1 MRIKNLAALSIL
13 LLLTVFV
20 SSNVFA
26 QQNQRSKTNKTPEE
40 MALKM
45 ADRMKTNLSLSE
57 EQYKQVYE
65 LALTRS
71 KNRISNKENYK
82 SMDKETQKQMK
93 MKNREEF
100 MGQLS
105 GILSQDQMKKFQ
117 ENMAAHKEH
126 RKNKSGKQKNKT
138 EKQ

>member
-20 SSNVFA
+20 SSNVFS
-26 QQNQRSKTNKTPEE
+26 QQNQRSKKTPEE

-82 SMDKETQKQMK
+82 SMDKETRKQMK

-126 RKNKSGKQKNKT
+126 RKNKSGNQKNKT

>member
-13 LLLTVFV
+13 LLLTAFV
-20 SSNVFA
+20 SANVFA
-26 QQNQRSKTNKTPEE
+26 QQNQRSKKTPEE

-82 SMDKETQKQMK
+82 SMDKETRKQMK

>member
-20 SSNVFA
+20 SSNVFS
-26 QQNQRSKTNKTPEE
+26 QQNQRSKKTPEE

-82 SMDKETQKQMK
+82 SMDKETRKQMK

>member
-20 SSNVFA
+20 SSNVFS
-26 QQNQRSKTNKTPEE
+26 QQNQRSKKSPEE

-82 SMDKETQKQMK
+82 SMDKETRKQMK

>member
-1 MRIKNLAALSIL
+1 MRIKNLAALSII
-13 LLLTVFV
+13 LLLTAFV

-26 QQNQRSKTNKTPEE
+26 QQNQRSKKTPEE

-57 EQYKQVYE
+57 EQYKQVYD

-82 SMDKETQKQMK
+82 SMDKETRKQMK

-100 MGQLS
+100 MAQLS

-117 ENMAAHKEH
+117 DNMASHKEH
-126 RKNKSGKQKNKT
+126 RKNKSGKQKYKT

>member
-1 MRIKNLAALSIL
+1 MRIKNLAALSVL

-20 SSNVFA
+20 SSNVFS
-26 QQNQRSKTNKTPEE
+26 QQNQRSKKTPEE

-82 SMDKETQKQMK
+82 SMDKETRKQMK

>member
-13 LLLTVFV
+13 LLLTAFV
-20 SSNVFA
+20 SANVFA
-26 QQNQRSKTNKTPEE
+26 QQNQRSKKTPEE

-65 LALTRS
+65 LAPTRS

-82 SMDKETQKQMK
+82 SMDKETRKQMK